1 MSRKKSRTKQMMFS
15 AGSELR
21 KGFTMP
27 TIKKIKAVLR
37 TKSKTFLINLIISMM
52 SGMSKTAKIKV
63 LIKIDRRKVAKK
75 AKKRKS
81 KTAKRKTAKR
91 KTTKSKGKK
100 RGKGFQ
106 GKPRG
111 SKEEKRAI
119 ASAQRK
125 RKR

>member
-1 MSRKKSRTKQMMFS
+1 MK
-15 AGSELR
+15 

-27 TIKKIKAVLR
+27 TIKKIKSVLR

-52 SGMSKTAKIKV
+52 AGMSKSAKIKV

-125 RKR
+125 RKS